1 MASTTPP
8 LPDDLRAAIL
18 GDLKPVKPLPPPWKR
33 LALVAPIIIGVLF
46 MPFLYNQVRETG
58 DLGVLLSWVP
68 VAVQVLLALGLLV
81 IALREGVPGWRVS
94 SMLIFAMVLAAYS
107 LQILVNLLMFMQTPV
122 SAGPSGVLETWASC
136 FRVESLIGIPILVLV
151 AWLVSRALPCR
162 PLLAGFLAGT
172 GAGIAAEASWRM
184 ICPNS
189 EPGHV
194 LLGHTGGILILGLTG
209 FLLGYVWSV
218 YHRAAADSRA
228 A

>member
-1 MASTTPP
+1 MSSAPPP
-8 LPDDLRAAIL
+8 LPDELRAAIL
-18 GDLKPVKPLPPPWKR
+18 GDLKPVKALPPPWKR
-33 LALVAPIIIGVLF
+33 LLLVAPLIAVVLM
-46 MPFLYNQVRETG
+46 MPFVYNELRDTG
-58 DLGVLLSWVP
+58 SFGVLLSWVP
-68 VAVQVLLALGLLV
+68 VAVQVLLAFGLLV

-94 SMLIFAMVLAAYS
+94 THLIFAMVLAAYS
-107 LQILVNLLMFMQTPV
+107 LQIVVNLLMFMQTPV
-122 SAGPSGVLETWASC
+122 AAGPSGVLETWMSC

-184 ICPNS
+184 VCPNS

-194 LLGHTGGILILGLTG
+194 LMGHTGGILILGLTG

-218 YHRAAADSRA
+218 YHRASISD
-228 A
+228 

>member
-8 LPDDLRAAIL
+8 LPDELRAAIL
-18 GDLKPVKPLPPPWKR
+18 GDLKPVRPLPPPWKR
-33 LALVAPIIIGVLF
+33 LALVAPIIIGVLL
-46 MPFLYNQVRETG
+46 MPFAYNEVRETG
-58 DLGVLLSWVP
+58 DFGVLLSWVP
-68 VAVQVLLALGLLV
+68 VAVQVLLAIGLLV
-81 IALREGVPGWRVS
+81 IALREGIPGWRVS
-94 SMLIFAMVLAAYS
+94 TRLIFAMVLAAYS
-107 LQILVNLLMFMQTPV
+107 LQILVNLLMFMRTPV
-122 SAGPSGVLETWASC
+122 SAGPVGVLETWMSC

-218 YHRAAADSRA
+218 YHRSVARD
-228 A
+228 

>member
-1 MASTTPP
+1 MASKTPS
-8 LPDDLRAAIL
+8 LSDMHRAAIL
-18 GDLKPVKPLPPPWKR
+18 GDMTPVRPLLPPWKR
-33 LALVAPIIIGVLF
+33 LALVAPIIIGVLA
-46 MPFLYNQVRETG
+46 MPFIYQQLRETG
-58 DLGVLLSWVP
+58 DIGVLLSWVP
-68 VAVQVLLALGLLV
+68 VAVQVFLATGLLV

-94 SMLIFAMVLAAYS
+94 TGIIFAMVLAAYS
-107 LQILVNLLMFMQTPV
+107 LQILVNLLIFMQTPV
-122 SAGPSGVLETWASC
+122 NAGATGVLETWMSC

-189 EPGHV
+189 DPGHV
-194 LLGHTGGILILGLTG
+194 LLGHTGGIFILGLTG

-218 YHRAAADSRA
+218 YSRTA
-228 A
+228 VRD

>member
-1 MASTTPP
+1 MASTTPL
-8 LPDDLRAAIL
+8 LPDELRTAIL

-33 LALVAPIIIGVLF
+33 LALVAPIIIAVLV
-46 MPFLYNQVRETG
+46 MPFVYNEVRETG
-58 DLGVLLSWVP
+58 DFGALLSWVP
-68 VAVQVLLALGLLV
+68 VAVQVFLALGLLV

-94 SMLIFAMVLAAYS
+94 TRLIFAMVLAAYS
-107 LQILVNLLMFMQTPV
+107 LQILVNLLMFMRTPL
-122 SAGPSGVLETWASC
+122 SAGPSGVLGTWMSC

-151 AWLVSRALPCR
+151 AWLVSRALPFR

-194 LLGHTGGILILGLTG
+194 LLGHTGGVLILGLTG

-218 YHRAAADSRA
+218 YNRATAAD
-228 A
+228 

>member
-1 MASTTPP
+1 MA
-8 LPDDLRAAIL
+8 
-18 GDLKPVKPLPPPWKR
+18 
-33 LALVAPIIIGVLF
+33 
-46 MPFLYNQVRETG
+46 TG
-58 DLGVLLSWVP
+58 DFGVLLSWVP
-68 VAVQVLLALGLLV
+68 VAVQVLLAFGLLV

-94 SMLIFAMVLAAYS
+94 PGLIFGMVLSAYS
-107 LQILVNLLMFMQTPV
+107 LQILVNLMMFMRIPAE
-122 SAGPSGVLETWASC
+122 AGAAGALETWASC

-184 ICPNS
+184 VCPNS
-189 EPGHV
+189 APGHV

-218 YHRAAADSRA
+218 YHRASVTD
-228 A
+228 

>member
-1 MASTTPP
+1 MGSTTPP
-8 LPDDLRAAIL
+8 LPEQLRAAIL

-33 LALVAPIIIGVLF
+33 LALAAPILIGVLV
-46 MPFLYNQVRETG
+46 MPFVYNQVREIG
-58 DLGVLLSWVP
+58 DVGVLLSWVP
-68 VAVQVLLALGLLV
+68 LAVQLLLAIGLMV
-81 IALREGVPGWRVS
+81 IALRESVPGWRVS
-94 SMLIFAMVLAAYS
+94 TRLIFAMVLAAYS
-107 LQILVNLLMFMQTPV
+107 LQILVNLLMFTRMPV
-122 SAGPSGVLETWASC
+122 NAGPRGATEMWMSC
-136 FRVESLIGIPILVLV
+136 LRVESLIGIPILVLV

-218 YHRAAADSRA
+218 YHRVAARD
-228 A
+228 

>member
-8 LPDDLRAAIL
+8 LPEELRAAIL
-18 GDLKPVKPLPPPWKR
+18 GDLKPVKPLPLPWKR
-33 LALVAPIIIGVLF
+33 LALVAPIIIGVLV
-46 MPFLYNQVRETG
+46 MPFVYNQVRDTG
-58 DLGVLLSWVP
+58 DFGALLSWVP
-68 VAVQVLLALGLLV
+68 VAVQVLLAMGLLV

-94 SMLIFAMVLAAYS
+94 TRLIFAMVLAAYS

-122 SAGPSGVLETWASC
+122 SAGPSGVLDTWMSC

-184 ICPNS
+184 VCPNS

-218 YHRAAADSRA
+218 YHRASATD
-228 A
+228 

>member
-1 MASTTPP
+1 MASRTPP
-8 LPDDLRAAIL
+8 LPDELRAAIL
-18 GDLKPVKPLPPPWKR
+18 GDLKPVKPLPSPWKR
-33 LALVAPIIIGVLF
+33 LALVAPIIIGVLL
-46 MPFLYNQVRETG
+46 MPFAYNEVREAG
-58 DLGVLLSWVP
+58 DFGVLLSWVP
-68 VAVQVLLALGLLV
+68 VAVQVLLAIGLLV
-81 IALREGVPGWRVS
+81 IALREGIPGWRVS
-94 SMLIFAMVLAAYS
+94 TRLIFTMVLAAYS
-107 LQILVNLLMFMQTPV
+107 LQILVNLLMFMQAPAN
-122 SAGPSGVLETWASC
+122 AGPSGVLATWMSC
-136 FRVESLIGIPILVLV
+136 FRIESLIGIPILVLV

-218 YHRAAADSRA
+218 YQRSTASN
-228 A
+228 